1 MAQYRY
7 KAKVTDDIE
16 DAREI
21 IRNTGKMLQEGK
33 IDKSSALNNLANAI
47 KKLDSAKYYVDRE
60 WKNPQKVLQLQKVT
74 KKCNVNI
81 AKTYANELMKKL
93 QQLHVVYAHPS

>member
-7 KAKVTDDIE
+7 KSKVTDDIE

-60 WKNPQKVLQLQKVT
+60 
-74 KKCNVNI
+74 
-81 AKTYANELMKKL
+81 
-93 QQLHVVYAHPS
+93 